1 MFHSGQTGQEQELW
15 VPEISLASTNRGGL
29 GYISI
34 TKGSSFSEKKYKFTF
49 GMSAATLRMGAGML
63 FFFLTSRSNLNHVI

>member
-1 MFHSGQTGQEQELW
+1 MFQSGQTGQEQELW

-29 GYISI
+29 GYIRI

-63 FFFLTSRSNLNHVI
+63 FFFFNKQK